1 MTVIGYYSSDM
12 VLELDVDATV
22 MKDYYMLE
30 VKGAKYRVEKQ
41 GAANGEGEESEQV
54 KIMQLGIK
62 EGVENYAT

>member
-30 VKGAKYRVEKQ
+30 VKGAKYRVEKE
-41 GAANGEGEESEQV
+41 GAANGEGEELEQV
-54 KIMQLGIK
+54 EIM
-62 EGVENYAT
+62 